1 MKISLKYLVNKT
13 ISRFSCTFSDLAIV
27 ILIIDWRV
35 TRGGTG
41 GGGLPF
47 PFWKIGKKCP
57 NLGKNALIVVI
68 YGKDFLF
75 KMQFF
80 RVYRQKNR

>member
-41 GGGLPF
+41 GEVSPSLF
-47 PFWKIGKKCP
+47 GK
-57 NLGKNALIVVI
+57 LGKSALIW
-68 YGKDFLF
+68 GK
-75 KMQFF
+75 MP
-80 RVYRQKNR
+80 